1 MPGFGRILCPIDFS
15 EFSVTAYHHALSLAR
30 HYHALLFVQHVV
42 ELWRHPSADFAPAG
56 AFEEFCRA
64 LREKGEEQLQKFL
77 KNNTHDATEMVRV
90 VARGIASDSIL
101 ALAEAQE
108 ADLIVMGTHG
118 RRGFDRLILGSVTE
132 RVMRKASC
140 SVMVVHSP
148 SPDFIAPGRRQDSL
162 HLSRLLFCT
171 DFSENS
177 QRALNYATSLA
188 ADYNAELTVLH
199 VLDGPVNSAQQEAS
213 AKAAEQLNQLIALEG
228 RKTDRTKI
236 RVCIGKP
243 YEQIIRVTLE
253 SQTDL
258 VIMAVRGRSA
268 LDVAV
273 FGSTTHRVV
282 RLGPCPVLV
291 VRLNH

>member
-1 MPGFGRILCPIDFS
+1 
-15 EFSVTAYHHALSLAR
+15 
-30 HYHALLFVQHVV
+30 
-42 ELWRHPSADFAPAG
+42 
-56 AFEEFCRA
+56 
-64 LREKGEEQLQKFL
+64 
-77 KNNTHDATEMVRV
+77 
-90 VARGIASDSIL
+90 
-101 ALAEAQE
+101 
-108 ADLIVMGTHG
+108 
-118 RRGFDRLILGSVTE
+118 
-132 RVMRKASC
+132 
-140 SVMVVHSP
+140 
-148 SPDFIAPGRRQDSL
+148 
-162 HLSRLLFCT
+162 
-171 DFSENS
+171 
-177 QRALNYATSLA
+177 
-188 ADYNAELTVLH
+188 
-199 VLDGPVNSAQQEAS
+199 VNSAQQEAS